1 MTTALD
7 ANARRRLRD
16 LDERK
21 VRAWGAYQESLRN
34 LEGSEY
40 DEAESRCWE
49 RLQRK
54 LREVERQRAELV
66 GHEPH
71 RS

>member
-16 LDERK
+16 LDERT
-21 VRAWGAYQESLRN
+21 VRAWSAYQESLRD
-34 LEGSEY
+34 LAGAEY
-40 DEAESRCWE
+40 DEAETRCWE

-66 GHEPH
+66 GHASP
-71 RS
+71 SA

>member
-1 MTTALD
+1 MTTTLD

-21 VRAWGAYQESLRN
+21 ARAWSAYQESLRD
-34 LEGSEY
+34 LEGTEY
-40 DEAESRCWE
+40 DEAESRCWD

-54 LREVERQRAELV
+54 LQEVERQRAELV
-66 GHEPH
+66 AHGAGA
-71 RS
+71 S

>member
-1 MTTALD
+1 MTTVLD

-16 LDERK
+16 LDERTA
-21 VRAWGAYQESLRN
+21 RAWSAYQESLRD
-34 LEGSEY
+34 LEGVEY

-66 GHEPH
+66 GDEPQ